1 MLARGKRE
9 CDRGHALR
17 GAALGVLA
25 AILAAG
31 SAGAVLPPPTGLDAS
46 VDSCWGV
53 RLSWDDLPGA
63 DSFEVRRG
71 ETVFHTIDLFFRDT
85 GAPEG
90 FSDYWVAGIDSDG
103 AGERAS
109 ATGRRLA
116 VPNTPASFLASDTS
130 CTLVRLSW
138 DAAADADSYRVSR
151 GGLLLAT
158 LPSTILFYEDTAPPG
173 RYGYALSAG
182 NACGWSGAAVDSG
195 TVLSPPAPPAG
206 LSASDTICGLVRLSW
221 TAAAHADSFD
231 VYRNSARIAS
241 VAGTEFEDVPSPG
254 TYAYEVAAR
263 NSCGESSRAADS
275 GTRPPDAPLAPSNPA
290 ASDTSCHFILLT
302 WEDVADEEGYRIRR
316 DGAPIATLPPGTT
329 FYQDAAVASGTA
341 HAYRIEAF
349 NGCGGSFSS
358 EVIGERIFGY
368 PDPPND
374 VQASDALCDSV
385 FVSWTYPGAPGQLDS
400 FQVLFRAPGG
410 PGWTRAGAVLPN
422 AGPHFGFGHAQSSGS
437 WEYRVAAFN
446 SCGSSPASEGSTD
459 DAEAL
464 TSPSVPAFFAAS
476 DSLCSRVELEWS
488 ASADADTYVVFRDG
502 ALLARVLAPALSYVD
517 EPITGT
523 HAYALRAANRCGRS
537 AERTDAAYA
546 RPRPSPPA
554 NVSASTDSCGLI
566 RIEWQGAPSD
576 TGYYLYRDGAF
587 LAKTPAGV
595 FFFRDTGAPPGP
607 HAYRVGALDICGRS
621 DSIAANGIRPPDAP
635 AAPSAFSATDNVCGA
650 VFLSWSAV
658 LDADSFYVYRDSI
671 RIAKTAGTAF
681 QDIPPVGT
689 YRYEVSARNRCGEGP
704 RAADTGVRPP
714 DAPAAPLNL
723 AASDAVCGAIEI
735 TWSAAANAEGYR
747 VLRDGIHLADAGATF
762 YSDFSAAPGS
772 SYVYT
777 ANAWNGCGESGES
790 APDIGRRPWDAPEA
804 PGGVSASFGRCDGV
818 EIDWLDVIGEDGF
831 VVERNGTILDT
842 LESGETSYLDAAA
855 PGGISL
861 SYRVGAFNA
870 CGPVPSFS
878 APASGFR
885 LPPPAVPASLDADS
899 ICGGVRLR
907 WTDVSWEDGYAIAR
921 DGAVIDTAEADAS
934 EYIDAGATPGTAH
947 EYAVGSFNAC
957 LAAPSFTSPVVGVRP
972 YDAPAAP
979 LSVSAT
985 DDLCGEIRISWIVS
999 AHADSHR
1006 VFRNGAW
1013 IATVKGNAI
1022 IDTQAPPGTYAY
1034 TVRAKNFCGESVSSA
1049 PEAGTRLPD
1058 APAAPTNP
1066 AASDTS
1072 CHFVLV
1078 TWGDVANEQGY
1089 RVFRDGQPIADLA
1102 ANTTLFR
1109 DAFVGSGS
1117 PHSYQVQSYNSCGS
1131 AFSVA
1136 VLGERILGYPDP
1148 PVQVTASDSYCDRVT
1163 VTWVFTGG
1171 AVDSF
1176 AVSYRDTAAL
1186 GWTLAGSASS
1196 SARMFTHVPAAGTYE
1211 YLVQAH
1217 NSCGASPEAA
1227 WSKDVGTRKRAPSA
1241 PAFLASS
1248 DREVC
1253 GNREFRLRWNRV
1265 AGAARYVVL
1274 DGSVEH
1280 DVGTDTTY
1288 ASTKTAAGSY
1298 SFRVR
1303 AENSCGQSP
1312 TSSPWTVEVQASA
1325 SAPTGVVSSNN
1336 LCGAIRISWTP
1347 SSASNVWIEREG
1359 SRVYV
1364 SGTGSWTDSL
1374 PAGGSRTYAV
1384 GGWNSCDTLG
1394 ASAQPAGFAY
1404 PLAIAAPVGVQ
1415 ATRGLCDSV
1424 RVVWSYFP
1432 EQTGVD
1438 SFRVLRME
1446 GPITSTV
1453 AVVPAGAP
1461 REAADRNVSTGTI
1474 YVYKVRAENPCAQA
1488 ISAADTGYAY
1498 ARPGAA
1504 TWSDPASSACV
1515 GAPFRI
1521 RWNASAGAERYEV
1534 RKNEAPIDTVTGREL
1549 VLVETATGSHRFRVA
1564 GMNQCGYGTASE
1576 AWTVTV
1582 SEAAAAPTGVRLDT
1596 SFCDSVIVRW
1606 NPQTDSIRVYRS
1618 DRAEAI
1624 WKGPGN
1630 GRAVDYPQRAA
1641 TYRVHSFNGCGESPG
1656 VEAALAR
1663 PRLRPAAPSNVNAT
1677 DGYCDSV
1684 EVAWS
1689 IPNPPSIP
1697 VEWVEIVR
1705 SRNDTTIVVG
1715 SNLPPWPSR
1724 FVDRGGSGTYR
1735 YEVVARNVCGASQG
1749 GATSSDQGGFLP
1761 AAGAVVF
1768 ASSTD
1773 TAACAGGR
1781 FVLRWE
1787 PVPAALYYRVL
1798 ETIGGDERVLAIV
1811 EGQRDSVSLS
1821 ADAAGL
1827 RLFRVQATGLC
1838 GPGPLGEQRTVAVY
1852 RPPEPPPNLAA
1863 TLDLC
1868 GEVRLTW
1875 PASAG
1880 SAGRFRVLRDGIP
1893 IGTAASAESVFVDQA
1908 VTEGMVY
1915 TYTVLGEN
1923 TCGVSETGAAALGS
1937 SRPGLA
1943 APALRSPPDGAV
1955 GLPIPVLLAWEP
1967 VEGAEGYAVRI
1978 EEIASGALVVETLL
1992 PPTDTSF
1999 LASELG
2005 LGTRYRWR
2013 AATRSACGVGVP
2025 GAWRTF
2031 GTLAIAPSALASDPA
2046 NGEDEVEVGVVI
2058 RVTFSVPI
2066 DPTTLSYVKL
2076 LAGSAEVAGTR
2087 SLESGGNRLV
2097 FAPDA
2102 PLAYGTHYALD
2113 FSGLYDVFGRSF
2125 AGLPPIAFRT
2135 KPAER
2140 PFGDMDGDYQR
2151 DLADVDLAV
2160 RLLLGLG
2167 DPADPPFSRID
2178 LNGDGR
2184 FNVADL
2190 VLLARVLVEEGTIVL
2205 GGKRAEPIAIEA
2217 RAMADGEPNRH
2228 RVVLSFPIPSGA
2240 RAGLIEIALPRGP
2253 SALAGVAFEG
2263 IETGDLRRAVDHGIL
2278 RVLVTPPLA
2287 GAPNP
2292 ARASEAEGRLAL
2304 LFAGESAPAGIEVRG
2319 ISWSDGTGGVRFF
2332 RPAGGEVLAIR
2343 SAGSLELRPNRP
2355 NPFNPRTEIHYFL
2368 PSPSEVRLRV
2378 LDPGGRVLAL
2388 LVDRVEL
2395 AGWHTAVWEGRTDA
2409 GAEAVSG
2416 VYFACLE
2423 TSAGTR
2429 TVRMTLL
2436 R

>member
-1474 YVYKVRAENPCAQA
+1474 YVYKVRAESPCAQA
-1488 ISAADTGYAY
+1488 IWDLRGRHRLCLRAPRGGDLE
-1498 ARPGAA
+1498 RPRV
-1504 TWSDPASSACV
+1504 V
-1515 GAPFRI
+1515 GLRRRAVPHPVERI
-1521 RWNASAGAERYEV
+1521 GGRRALRGAEER
-1534 RKNEAPIDTVTGREL
+1534 G
-1549 VLVETATGSHRFRVA
+1549 
-1564 GMNQCGYGTASE
+1564 
-1576 AWTVTV
+1576 
-1582 SEAAAAPTGVRLDT
+1582 
-1596 SFCDSVIVRW
+1596 
-1606 NPQTDSIRVYRS
+1606 S
-1618 DRAEAI
+1618 DRHRDRE
-1624 WKGPGN
+1624 
-1630 GRAVDYPQRAA
+1630 RARSRRDR
-1641 TYRVHSFNGCGESPG
+1641 NGESPIPRRRHEPVRLRNG
-1656 VEAALAR
+1656 ERSMDRDGERGGRRPDRGASRHLVLRLGHRPLESADRQHPGLPLGPSRGDLEGTGERSRRGLPAARGDLPCPLLQRMRGIAGRRGGSRAPEASPRRSLERQRDRRVLRFGRGRLVDSEPAVDSGRVGRDRAKPERHDHRGRVEPAALAEPFR
-1663 PRLRPAAPSNVNAT
+1663 RSGRLGDLSLRSGRAERLRR
-1677 DGYCDSV
+1677 
-1684 EVAWS
+1684 VARGS
-1689 IPNPPSIP
+1689 
-1697 VEWVEIVR
+1697 
-1705 SRNDTTIVVG
+1705 DVVG
-1715 SNLPPWPSR
+1715 PRRLSPGCGGGGVRVLHRHGGVRRRALRAPVGAGAGSSLLPGPR
-1724 FVDRGGSGTYR
+1724 DDRRRRARARDRGGA
-1735 YEVVARNVCGASQG
+1735 ARL
-1749 GATSSDQGGFLP
+1749 GFP
-1761 AAGAVVF
+1761 F
-1768 ASSTD
+1768 R
-1773 TAACAGGR
+1773 GR
-1781 FVLRWE
+1781 
-1787 PVPAALYYRVL
+1787 
-1798 ETIGGDERVLAIV
+1798 G
-1811 EGQRDSVSLS
+1811 
-1821 ADAAGL
+1821 
-1827 RLFRVQATGLC
+1827 
-1838 GPGPLGEQRTVAVY
+1838 
-1852 RPPEPPPNLAA
+1852 
-1863 TLDLC
+1863 
-1868 GEVRLTW
+1868 
-1875 PASAG
+1875 
-1880 SAGRFRVLRDGIP
+1880 
-1893 IGTAASAESVFVDQA
+1893 
-1908 VTEGMVY
+1908 
-1915 TYTVLGEN
+1915 
-1923 TCGVSETGAAALGS
+1923 
-1937 SRPGLA
+1937 
-1943 APALRSPPDGAV
+1943 
-1955 GLPIPVLLAWEP
+1955 
-1967 VEGAEGYAVRI
+1967 
-1978 EEIASGALVVETLL
+1978 
-1992 PPTDTSF
+1992 
-1999 LASELG
+1999 
-2005 LGTRYRWR
+2005 
-2013 AATRSACGVGVP
+2013 
-2025 GAWRTF
+2025 
-2031 GTLAIAPSALASDPA
+2031 
-2046 NGEDEVEVGVVI
+2046 
-2058 RVTFSVPI
+2058 
-2066 DPTTLSYVKL
+2066 
-2076 LAGSAEVAGTR
+2076 
-2087 SLESGGNRLV
+2087 
-2097 FAPDA
+2097 
-2102 PLAYGTHYALD
+2102 
-2113 FSGLYDVFGRSF
+2113 
-2125 AGLPPIAFRT
+2125 
-2135 KPAER
+2135 
-2140 PFGDMDGDYQR
+2140 
-2151 DLADVDLAV
+2151 
-2160 RLLLGLG
+2160 
-2167 DPADPPFSRID
+2167 
-2178 LNGDGR
+2178 
-2184 FNVADL
+2184 
-2190 VLLARVLVEEGTIVL
+2190 
-2205 GGKRAEPIAIEA
+2205 
-2217 RAMADGEPNRH
+2217 
-2228 RVVLSFPIPSGA
+2228 
-2240 RAGLIEIALPRGP
+2240 GP
-2253 SALAGVAFEG
+2253 SALPRAGDRPLRPRAPGRAADGRRLPATRAPAEPR
-2263 IETGDLRRAVDHGIL
+2263 GDPRPLRRGAADVAGIRGL
-2278 RVLVTPPLA
+2278 RGEVPRPQGRHPDRDRRERGERVRRPGGDRRNGLYVYRPRREHLRRFRDGRGGARLLA
-2287 GAPNP
+2287 PGPRRSRAPKPAGRRRGAPNP
-2292 ARASEAEGRLAL
+2292 GSPRARSRERKGTPSASRRSLPARSSSKRFFLRQTPRSSRRSSASGRATDGARRRGARAA
-2304 LFAGESAPAGIEVRG
+2304 SACRA
-2319 ISWSDGTGGVRFF
+2319 
-2332 RPAGGEVLAIR
+2332 
-2343 SAGSLELRPNRP
+2343 
-2355 NPFNPRTEIHYFL
+2355 
-2368 PSPSEVRLRV
+2368 
-2378 LDPGGRVLAL
+2378 PGGRSA
-2388 LVDRVEL
+2388 RSRSRPRRSR
-2395 AGWHTAVWEGRTDA
+2395 ATPRTARTR
-2409 GAEAVSG
+2409 SR
-2416 VYFACLE
+2416 
-2423 TSAGTR
+2423 SAS
-2429 TVRMTLL
+2429 
-2436 R
+2436 